1 MRDIAFS
8 GFVLTADEWE
18 TMDVMARW
26 QLLAVVMRRD
36 EPWVAAAPVMEATV
50 QPNEAYESYQLLY
63 A

>member
-8 GFVLTADEWE
+8 GFVLTAAEWE
-18 TMDVMARW
+18 SMDVMARW

-36 EPWVAAAPVMEATV
+36 EPWLAAAPVMAATG
-50 QPNEAYESYQLLY
+50 PENDEYESYQLSY